1 MLLQSF
7 GIPYITAPMEAEAQ
21 CAELANLR
29 LVDGIITDDS
39 DVFLFGGSRCYK
51 NLFNDSK
58 YVECYLAADILREL
72 SLTRDRLVTMAF
84 LLGSDYATGLP
95 GVGYVTAMEIMAEF
109 PGEGDEGLIDFRT
122 WWLKVQ
128 SGRDT
133 EADTD
138 TRWKK
143 AFVRARFH
151 SGRRLPATD
160 PISLRSVLPEKEE
173 QGQPA
178 SRCIVS
184 EPQSGAFLL
193 HRAAKTMRLL

>member
-39 DVFLFGGSRCYK
+39 DVFLFGGSKCYK

-58 YVECYLAADILREL
+58 YVECYLATDILREL

-95 GVGYVTAMEIMAEF
+95 GIGYVTAMEIMAEF
-109 PGEGDEGLIDFRT
+109 PGDGDEGLVDFRT

-143 AFVRARFH
+143 AFVRVSCSSCCCSPLTLPTFARAP
-151 SGRRLPATD
+151 SA
-160 PISLRSVLPEKEE
+160 EEEE
-173 QGQPA
+173 QGQHS
-178 SRCIVS
+178 SRRGLS
-184 EPQSGAFLL
+184 ESQGGQSQLAEPLRGLFD
-193 HRAAKTMRLL
+193 